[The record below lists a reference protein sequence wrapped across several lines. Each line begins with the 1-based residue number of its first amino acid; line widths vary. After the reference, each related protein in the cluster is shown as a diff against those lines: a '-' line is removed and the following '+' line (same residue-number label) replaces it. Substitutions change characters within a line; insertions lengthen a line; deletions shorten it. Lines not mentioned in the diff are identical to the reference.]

1 MGWKGTLRTMQAS
14 ARRAERNAQRRQ
26 RELERQ
32 HKEYARME
40 ALEQAAYEV
49 EVYENHVEVLLS
61 VHKGCGDAINW
72 KSLLNG
78 AEPREPQQDAVSEA
92 AANRA
97 LESYSP
103 NFLAR
108 FFKLEAR
115 QRKALALKVE
125 VGKAEDLRR
134 YQAAHVEWR
143 EAHSNWAE
151 ERDLAQR
158 ILGGDKQAK
167 LDAIDAFEPFT
178 EISHLGSDIELI
190 VHESGLL
197 EARLAI
203 HGTHVIPSE
212 IKSLL
217 KSGKLSTKAMPVGRF
232 NELHQDYVCSCALRV
247 ARELLAILPDDLVI
261 VTALD
266 SVLNSSTGHVEELP
280 ILSVAFSRITLNS
293 LNLHAID
300 PSNAMKNFVYSMSF
314 KKTQG
319 FAAVAA
325 LDAKGFKLQT
335 A

>member
-14 ARRAERNAQRRQ
+14 ARRAERNAHRRQ

-32 HKEYARME
+32 RREYARME

-61 VHKGCGDAINW
+61 VHKECGGAINW

-78 AEPREPQQDAVSEA
+78 AEPKEPQHDASSEA
-92 AANRA
+92 AAYHA

-103 NFLAR
+103 SFLTR
-108 FFKLEAR
+108 LFKREAR
-115 QRKALALKVE
+115 QRKALTLKVE
-125 VGKAEDLRR
+125 VGKAEDLNR

-151 ERDLAQR
+151 KRELSKR
-158 ILGGDKQAK
+158 ILAGDKQAK
-167 LDAIDAFEPFT
+167 LDAIEAFEPFT
-178 EISHLGSDIELI
+178 EIAHLGSGIELI

-217 KSGKLSTKAMPVGRF
+217 KSGKLSTKPMPVSRF

-266 SVLNSSTGHVEELP
+266 NVLNSSTGHVEELP
-280 ILSVAFSRITLNS
+280 ILSTAFSRITLNS
-293 LNLHAID
+293 LNLEAID
-300 PSNAMKNFVYSMSF
+300 PSDAMKNFVCNMSF

-319 FAAVAA
+319 FSAVSV
-325 LDAKGFKLQT
+325 LDAKGFKPQM

>member
-1 MGWKGTLRTMQAS
+1 MGWKGTLRSMQAS
-14 ARRAERNAQRRQ
+14 ARRAERNSHRRQ

-61 VHKGCGDAINW
+61 VHKDCGDVINW
-72 KSLLNG
+72 KSLLNSV
-78 AEPREPQQDAVSEA
+78 EPREPSLDVTAEA
-92 AANRA
+92 AASDA
-97 LESYSP
+97 LATYAP

-108 FFKLEAR
+108 LFRLEAR
-115 QRKALALKVE
+115 QRRALSRKVE
-125 VGKAEDLRR
+125 EGKAEDLRR
-134 YQAAHVEWR
+134 FQT
-143 EAHSNWAE
+143 AHSDWLQAHANWAD
-151 ERDLAQR
+151 ERELAHR
-158 ILGGDKQAK
+158 IINGDKQAK
-167 LDAIDAFEPFT
+167 LDAIEAFEPFT
-178 EISHLGSDIELI
+178 EIAHLGSGIELI
-190 VHESGLL
+190 VHESGLV

-217 KSGKLSTKAMPVGRF
+217 KSGKLSTKAMPISRF

-247 ARELLAILPDDLVI
+247 GRELLAILPDDLVM

-266 SVLNSSTGHVEELP
+266 NVLNSSTGHLEELP
-280 ILSVAFSRITLNS
+280 ILSVAFSRNTLDS
-293 LNLHAID
+293 LNLDAID
-300 PSNAMKNFVYSMSF
+300 PSEAMKNFVHNMAF

-319 FAAVAA
+319 FSAVVA
-325 LDAKGFKLQT
+325 LDARSFNLQR